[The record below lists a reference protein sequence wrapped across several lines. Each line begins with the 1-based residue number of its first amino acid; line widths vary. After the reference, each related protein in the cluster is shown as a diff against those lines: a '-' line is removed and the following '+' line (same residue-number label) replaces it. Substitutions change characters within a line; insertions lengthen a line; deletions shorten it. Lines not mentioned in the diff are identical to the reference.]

1 MTVPSWMNHPTTDD
15 PGLGGPA
22 AGHPAVVEPVVGHP
36 VEGHP
41 ALGRR
46 VVGRLAGLAGVAML
60 AGAGTACS
68 RRTTLDRLDIAC
80 GEPGGTY
87 IRFGRA
93 VSDAVLADGLARRSE
108 ALVTAGSV
116 ENLDRLGAGS
126 AALAMCLADSARTAP
141 APVVAIGRVYQN
153 YLQVVVP
160 ARSPVESVEELRGRP
175 ASIGAPSSGTAATAR
190 TVLGALGLLA
200 PSPRPVDVVELAL
213 AEAIAR
219 LRAGRLAAFVFS
231 SGIPIPAL
239 TEIAEE
245 FPVRLLD
252 LTDVL
257 GRLPDGDRE
266 VYTPAVVPAATYEMP
281 RDVTTVGVANL
292 LLARP
297 DLPDDSAARLVDLVL
312 GRARELVPPL
322 STGLQFLT
330 RQTLVDTAPVALHP
344 GAAERYRE
352 LHG

>member
-1 MTVPSWMNHPTTDD
+1 MGRAVALAGMAV
-15 PGLGGPA
+15 LAGGA
-22 AGHPAVVEPVVGHP
+22 AG
-36 VEGHP
+36 
-41 ALGRR
+41 
-46 VVGRLAGLAGVAML
+46 
-60 AGAGTACS
+60 CS
-68 RRTTLDRLDIAC
+68 RRPTLDRLDIAC

-93 VSDAVLADGLARRSE
+93 VSDAVLTDGLARRSA

-116 ENLDRLGAGS
+116 ENLTRLGAGS
-126 AALAMCLADSARTAP
+126 AALAMCLADSARAAP
-141 APVVAIGRVYQN
+141 TPVVAIGRVYQN

-160 ARSPVESVEELRGRP
+160 AGSPVGSAEDLRGRTV
-175 ASIGAPSSGTAATAR
+175 SIGAPSSGTAATAR

-200 PSPRPVDVVELAL
+200 PSPRPVEVVELAL

-239 TEIAEE
+239 VEVAEE

-252 LTDVL
+252 LADVL
-257 GRLPDGDRE
+257 DRLPDADRE
-266 VYTPAVVPAATYEMP
+266 VYTPAVVPSATYRMS

-297 DLPDDSAARLVDLVL
+297 DLPDDTAARLVDLVL
-312 GRARELVPPL
+312 GRARDLVPPP
-322 STGLQFLT
+322 STGIQFLT
-330 RQTLVDTAPVALHP
+330 RQTLVDTSPVALHP